1 MVAGTDRSGAGAR
14 GLPLAPRNPL
24 PYRQLL
30 KMVRTLDTGQLVIRA
45 AGGPV
50 TRVQIA
56 PKWLFPPLVA
66 VFSPESIRDVL
77 GRNDAF
83 AERCIVHE
91 EVRDMAGDSL
101 FVLRNEPWRPR
112 KRALQPV
119 FTRHSVRAFGGHM
132 SRAAQRFVD
141 AAHGDVDL
149 DIECRRITMQSLG
162 RSVLGVDLNERAD
175 VIAEHMHIASSYT
188 ADRALRPI
196 RAPRWLPTPAR
207 RRAGAAVASMRQ
219 VTAEILQACRDDPTR
234 DAPLVRAL
242 MEASDPQTGQVLSD
256 DDICNDLLIFML
268 AGHDTTATALTYALW
283 ILGRHPDVQSRVAA
297 EVAAL
302 GDRELAPADVPALG
316 YTTQVLHEALRL
328 CPPAAGVGRLAVR
341 DIAVGGHR
349 VEAGSLVAVGIY
361 ALHRDPQLWPEPD
374 RFDPDRFSPERTA
387 ERDRWHFLP
396 FAGGSRS
403 CIGEHFAR
411 LETTLALATIVRSLQ
426 IRSLDDE
433 FAVDVPFTTVARGP
447 IRAQVTP
454 RRTQGR

>member
-1 MVAGTDRSGAGAR
+1 MVAETDETHGSVAA
-14 GLPLAPRNPL
+14 LPLAPRNPL

-30 KMVRTLDTGQLVIRA
+30 TLVRTLDTGQLVIRG

-50 TRVQIA
+50 TRVQVA

-66 VFSPESIRDVL
+66 VFSPEGIRDVL

-101 FVLRNEPWRPR
+101 FVLPNDLWRPR

-119 FTRHSVRAFGGHM
+119 FTRHNVRAFGGHM
-132 SRAAQRFVD
+132 SHAAQRFVD
-141 AAHGDVDL
+141 TWSTGGDVDL

-188 ADRALRPI
+188 ADRALRPL

-207 RRAGAAVASMRQ
+207 RRARAAVASMLE
-219 VTAEILQACRDDPTR
+219 VTAEILQACRDDPDR

-242 MEASDPQTGQVLSD
+242 MAASDPQTGQVLSD

-283 ILGRHPDVQSRVAA
+283 ILGHHPRVQDRVAA
-297 EVAAL
+297 EVSGI
-302 GDRELAPADVPALG
+302 GDRELEPNDVPRLG
-316 YTTQVLHEALRL
+316 YTIQVLHEALRL

-341 DIAVGGHR
+341 DIDVNGYR
-349 VEAGSLVAVGIY
+349 VEAGTLVAVGIY
-361 ALHRDPQLWPEPD
+361 ALHRDPDIWPDPD
-374 RFDPDRFSPERTA
+374 TFDPDRFSPENTA
-387 ERDRWHFLP
+387 ARDRWHFLP
-396 FAGGSRS
+396 FAGGARS

-411 LETTLALATIVRSLQ
+411 LETTLALATIIRRMRVRSL
-426 IRSLDDE
+426 DAD
-433 FAVDVPFTTVARGP
+433 FAVDVPFTTVAHGP
-447 IRAQVTP
+447 ILAHMTP
-454 RRTQGR
+454 R